1 MSDRGPS
8 VERRPDPTD
17 PFADPV
23 RFIDERTAA
32 APLLRK
38 TLGYLFPDHWSFLL
52 GEVALYAF
60 IVLIATGTY
69 LALFFDPSTAKT
81 VYHGPYTPLDGQT
94 MSAAYKSV
102 VDISLSHK
110 AGLLMRQTHHW
121 AADVFVAAIVMHMMR
136 VFFTGAF
143 RKPRELTWI
152 VGLTLLFT
160 AFLEGYLG
168 YSLVDDLLSGMG
180 LAIGY
185 GVGLSIPVIGG
196 PLMLGIFGAPFP
208 GTHEFWSRMFIMHV
222 FVLPALLAT
231 LIGVHL
237 ALVMARHHTQFKET
251 ERQTNSRIVGLPLF
265 PAQAFRSLALMLFV
279 VGILFLL
286 GGLVQINPI
295 WQWGP
300 YEPWLGTNGAQPD
313 WYLGWLIGAL
323 RLMPAFD
330 VTIGHYTLIPNPF
343 WGGVLFPLFVLG
355 VLMAFPWVERRLTR
369 DSAIH
374 NLADRPREHPFRT
387 AFGMSFLTFVFLVFS
402 FGAADRLYVLFGL
415 SYAAQLTIF
424 RIAIFVIPVIVF
436 VITRRIC
443 RELQVAESLDRAH
456 EQVTRLNVELHE
468 MQAEPTDPG

>member
-1 MSDRGPS
+1 M
-8 VERRPDPTD
+8 TD
-17 PFADPV
+17 PLADPV
-23 RFIDERTAA
+23 RFIDERTAS

-38 TLGYLFPDHWSFLL
+38 ALSYLFPDHWSFLL

-81 VYHGPYTPLDGQT
+81 VYHGPYAPLDGQT

-121 AADVFVAAIVMHMMR
+121 AADVFVASIVMHMMR

-143 RKPRELTWI
+143 RKPRELTWM
-152 VGLTLLFT
+152 VGLILLFT

-168 YSLVDDLLSGMG
+168 YSMVDDLLSGMG

-208 GTHEFWSRMFIMHV
+208 GNHEFWSRMFIMHV
-222 FVLPALLAT
+222 FILPLLLAT
-231 LIGVHL
+231 LIGIHL
-237 ALVMARHHTQFKET
+237 ALVMARHHTQFKES

-265 PAQAFRSLALMLFV
+265 PAQTFRSLALMLFV

-330 VTIGHYTLIPNPF
+330 ITIGHYTAIPNPF
-343 WGGVLFPLFVLG
+343 WGGALFPLLVLG
-355 VLMAFPWVERRLTR
+355 VLMAFPWVERWLTG
-369 DSAIH
+369 DTGVH
-374 NLADRPREHPFRT
+374 NLADRPRDHPVRT
-387 AFGMSFLTFVFLVFS
+387 AFGLAFLTFVFLVFS
-402 FGAADRLYVLFGL
+402 FGAADRLYVLLGL

-424 RIAIFVIPVIVF
+424 RIAVF
-436 VITRRIC
+436 VAPPMVFIIARRIC
-443 RELQVAESLDRAH
+443 HELQIAESFDRVH
-456 EQVTRLNVELHE
+456 EQVAQLNIEAHE
-468 MQAEPTDPG
+468 AQR